1 MSLEIVLVPLA
12 IAVTKEVVE
21 GIANR
26 SQRNDQD
33 YTVLPTRMKDESLLL
48 QALEEWSCSFR
59 KAETLDSLQTNNEN
73 EVTFIVNEEGCYS
86 LVLPKTA
93 DIMAFEE
100 WIEKVE
106 GSYTHYLQQRVYQ
119 HLLEKAKEQGMI
131 LEKEELLEDHSI
143 QLTYLVNR

>member
-21 GIANR
+21 GISSR
-26 SQRNDQD
+26 LEKKDQD
-33 YTVLPTRMKDESLLL
+33 YTIIPTRMKDESLLK

-59 KAETLDSLQTNNEN
+59 KAETLDSLQANNEN
-73 EVTFIVNEEGCYS
+73 EVTFMINEEGCYS

-93 DIMAFEE
+93 DIKAFEE
-100 WIEKVE
+100 WVEKVE

-119 HLLEKAKEQGMI
+119 HLLEKAKDAGMI
-131 LEKEELLEDHSI
+131 LEKEELLDDHSI